1 MLKITNSITFINSTL
16 EENMA
21 PYELEIAS
29 FVLYLLSSIIGCYL
43 MFNRGFASESKNPG
57 RMIVMDFITNVFKH
71 FDLDVKKG
79 PTPYLGLTQP
89 LRAVLGTPLILLLE
103 Q

>member
-1 MLKITNSITFINSTL
+1 MPEESIKVTL
-16 EENMA
+16 
-21 PYELEIAS
+21 
-29 FVLYLLSSIIGCYL
+29 
-43 MFNRGFASESKNPG
+43 NRGFASESKNPG
-57 RMIVMDFITNVFKH
+57 RMIAMDFITNVFKH

-103 Q
+103 E